1 MFAAAQK
8 EWTYIY
14 DNQGIEI
21 HCLKSMDRVINL
33 DFLPYHFL
41 LVGGHQSG
49 ECFVKVFEFQV
60 GLKVLYF
67 STLL

>member
-1 MFAAAQK
+1 MFAVAQK

-49 ECFVKVFEFQV
+49 KRFAEVFLV
-60 GLKVLYF
+60 RDF
-67 STLL
+67 SFNGTQP